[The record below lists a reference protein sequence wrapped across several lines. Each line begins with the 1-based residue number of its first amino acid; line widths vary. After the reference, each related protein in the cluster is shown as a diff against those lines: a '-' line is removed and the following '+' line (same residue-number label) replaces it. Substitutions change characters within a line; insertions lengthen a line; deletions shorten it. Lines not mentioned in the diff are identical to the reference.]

1 MNEDFTAGV
10 VEGNKTSKKRTYF
23 QSEGN
28 MAPISLGCL
37 FFSEKLKLK
46 ISFSERMYGILDSFI
61 AVRFCR
67 NVFAVDKCEELMP
80 VFC

>member
-1 MNEDFTAGV
+1 
-10 VEGNKTSKKRTYF
+10 
-23 QSEGN
+23 

-46 ISFSERMYGILDSFI
+46 ISFSERMFGILDSFI